1 MADHFTSWSYT
12 VLDTYRQCPLRAKL
26 RYIDKI
32 PDPGNKFSQRGNEI
46 HDQLEKV
53 VKEGA
58 PVPKEAEHFAPLLHA
73 LAEQNPVCEKMF
85 AFNDQWK
92 PCERKDAWLYVK
104 QDLMVVQPGE
114 FLLTVDYKT
123 GRKDGNEA
131 KHVAQKII
139 YSIAGWILH
148 PGLPEYIA
156 EMWYIDQKDITSRVF
171 TEDVLEAARARLD
184 GEVTKMFDERYFRP
198 RPSVMVCK
206 WCPYGPRGSG
216 HCPVGI

>member
-1 MADHFTSWSYT
+1 MFKTWSYSA
-12 VLDTYRQCPLRAKL
+12 LETYRQCPLRAKL

-32 PDPGNKFSQRGNEI
+32 ADPGNKYSKRGSDI

-58 PVPKEAEHFAPLLHA
+58 PVPKEAEFFAPLLYS
-73 LAEQNPVCEKMF
+73 LAEQNPTCEKMF
-85 AFNDQWK
+85 MFDSNWK
-92 PCERKDAWLYVK
+92 HTDDRNKVWLYVK

-131 KHVAQKII
+131 KHIAQKII

-156 EMWYIDQKDITSRVF
+156 EMWYIDQKDITSRSF

-184 GEVTKMFDERYFRP
+184 REVGKMFEDKIFRP
-198 RPSVMVCK
+198 RPSAPVCRF
-206 WCPYGPRGSG
+206 CPYAPRAGG
-216 HCPVGI
+216 QCPVGL

>member
-1 MADHFTSWSYT
+1 MFKTWSYSA
-12 VLDTYRQCPLRAKL
+12 LEAYRSCPLKAKF
-26 RYIDKI
+26 RYIDKV
-32 PDPGNKFSQRGNEI
+32 PDPGNKYSKRGTEI

-58 PVPKEAEHFAPLLHA
+58 PVPKEAEFFAPLLHT
-73 LAEQNPVCEKMF
+73 LAEQDPICEKMF
-85 AFNDQWK
+85 MFTDQWK
-92 PCERKDAWLYVK
+92 PTENRSEAWLYVK
-104 QDLMVVQPGE
+104 QDLMVVQPNE

-139 YSIAGWILH
+139 YSIAGWILY

-156 EMWYIDQKDITSRVF
+156 EMWYIDHKDISSKSF
-171 TEDVLEAARARLD
+171 TPDILEAGRARLD
-184 GEVTKMFDERYFRP
+184 REISKMFDDKYFRP
-198 RPSVMVCK
+198 RPSAPVCNF
-206 WCPYGPRGSG
+206 CPYGPKGNG